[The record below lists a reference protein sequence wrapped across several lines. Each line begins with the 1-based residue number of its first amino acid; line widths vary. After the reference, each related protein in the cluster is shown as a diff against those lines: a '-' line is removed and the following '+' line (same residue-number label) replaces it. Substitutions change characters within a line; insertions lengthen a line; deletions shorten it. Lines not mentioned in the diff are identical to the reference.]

1 MGKKGFK
8 VTLNVVW
15 LLIAADLLEFSHCHN
30 HLWGLQ
36 RLVGKKE
43 KISSER
49 HQLVCWRQRSEKSD
63 SDWLETMER
72 QHSKLS
78 HQI

>member
-1 MGKKGFK
+1 M
-8 VTLNVVW
+8 TLNVVW
-15 LLIAADLLEFSHCHN
+15 LPIAADLLGFSHCHN

-36 RLVGKKE
+36 RIVGGKE
-43 KISSER
+43 KIYSER
-49 HQLVCWRQRSEKSD
+49 HQLVCGRQRPEKSD